1 MCMSAHLA
9 INSLYFKT
17 GIMILL
23 ELLEPL
29 GHNEK
34 FQQSVNTYEKHKH
47 KKIYFKWSDT
57 IQ

>member
-1 MCMSAHLA
+1 MCMSAHLT

-23 ELLEPL
+23 DLLEPL
-29 GHNEK
+29 GHNKK
-34 FQQSVNTYEKHKH
+34 FHESVNTYEKHKH
-47 KKIYFKWSDT
+47 KKTYFKWSDK

>member
-1 MCMSAHLA
+1 MSAHLA

-23 ELLEPL
+23 DLLEPL
-29 GHNEK
+29 GHNKKSHE
-34 FQQSVNTYEKHKH
+34 SVNTYEKHKH
-47 KKIYFKWSDT
+47 KKTYFKWSDK